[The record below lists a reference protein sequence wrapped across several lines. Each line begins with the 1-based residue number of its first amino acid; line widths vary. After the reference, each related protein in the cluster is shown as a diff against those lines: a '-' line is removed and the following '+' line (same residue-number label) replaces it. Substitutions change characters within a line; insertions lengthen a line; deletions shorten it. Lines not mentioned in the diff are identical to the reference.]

1 MKAIVYDEF
10 GPPDV
15 LRVSMLV
22 GRRIRSDDL
31 EAVANLAEAGKVTP
45 VIDRS
50 YSLADAAEAVRYL
63 EAGHARGKVVVTPGP
78 A

>member
-31 EAVANLAEAGKVTP
+31 DAVAKLAEAGKLT
-45 VIDRS
+45 RS
-50 YSLADAAEAVRYL
+50 STALIRSRMRPRLSA
-63 EAGHARGKVVVTPGP
+63 T
-78 A
+78 